1 MFLYGGLEQEEYQ
14 QIKDDIAEYN
24 RRCLMVTNVLTLGL
38 MITSVIASL
47 FLFALDS
54 FLTML
59 YTGYLFADIVM
70 LTAATFALKQDRRM
84 ITPFVWIC
92 IAVLYSY
99 AVMTT
104 VINPASQATTMMV
117 CLAVIPVILALRP
130 AESVPLTIAM
140 AVFFDLLTMQIKQ
153 PAIWH
158 IDLWNSTVFCVVGI
172 VAGTEITLIK
182 FRSLSLARKNRY
194 LFESD
199 LLTGVRSRNS
209 YEEICDE

>member
-117 CLAVIPVILALRP
+117 CLAVIPVIFALRP

-140 AVFFDLLTMQIKQ
+140 AYRSVEFNRFLRCRHRRRHRNHAHQVPQ
-153 PAIWH
+153 PVPCA
-158 IDLWNSTVFCVVGI
+158 
-172 VAGTEITLIK
+172 EK
-182 FRSLSLARKNRY
+182 PLSL
-194 LFESD
+194 
-199 LLTGVRSRNS
+199 
-209 YEEICDE
+209 